1 MEENNNIE
9 NKEIIENEVN
19 NEINNE
25 VDNEVSENT
34 PVETEPVLDCPSV
47 NGNGRCKCHV
57 WLIVLLALLCLA
69 VAALYVLHFCGDKV
83 KCDNKEKDEVAAV
96 VNDGQGLRI
105 AYINTDTL
113 MAHYEYAQ
121 ELQRKIEQV
130 SAQQA
135 ALAQQEEQFQADYQN
150 FLQTGEN
157 LTLSQQQEKERELK
171 ERYEKLVRLEKQYAD
186 LLPQK
191 QQHLQEELDKMTR
204 AVYNFIADYNA
215 KHDKYNLIL
224 SKSYSNTPVLYGDK
238 GLDITNEIL
247 DGLNKEYTLVK
258 RNSAK

>member
-1 MEENNNIE
+1 MEENKNIE
-9 NKEIIENEVN
+9 NKEIAENEVN
-19 NEINNE
+19 KDINNE
-25 VDNEVSENT
+25 VYENT
-34 PVETEPVLDCPSV
+34 TLESEPVLDCPTV
-47 NGNGRCKCHV
+47 NRNERCKSHV
-57 WLIVLLALLCLA
+57 WIIVLMTLLCLA
-69 VAALYVLHFCGDKV
+69 VAALYVLRFCGDKM
-83 KCDNKEKDEVAAV
+83 KSDNADKEGAAAV
-96 VNDGQGLRI
+96 VADGQGLRI
-105 AYINTDTL
+105 AYVNTDTL

-150 FLQTGEN
+150 FLQTGEK
-157 LTLSQQQEKERELK
+157 LTLSQQQEKELELK

-191 QQHLQEELDKMTR
+191 QKHLQEELDKMTR

-215 KHDKYNLIL
+215 KHDKFNLIL
-224 SKSYSNTPVLYGDK
+224 SKSYSNTPVLYGDE

-247 DGLNKEYTLVK
+247 AGLNEEYAQVK
-258 RNSAK
+258 KIKQNK